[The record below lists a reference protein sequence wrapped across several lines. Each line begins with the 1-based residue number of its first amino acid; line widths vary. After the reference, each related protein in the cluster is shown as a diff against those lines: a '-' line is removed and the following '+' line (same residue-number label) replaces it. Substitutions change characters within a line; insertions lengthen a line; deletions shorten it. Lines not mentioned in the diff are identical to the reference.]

1 MRRVLFNKEQIYT
14 SMNFSDYLQL
24 TALLQQSAHL
34 LDSNDLSAWPDLFV
48 PEGRYKLQSREN
60 FDAGLPLCIMDYE
73 SQGMLRDRIY
83 GVQNTIYHD
92 PYSQRHV
99 CSAPLIDSFSD
110 SEIQCESSYIVTRT
124 QRDGMPQIISTG
136 RYIDV
141 IVLVDGAW
149 KFKSRTAVY
158 DNDLLPNSVIK
169 PI

>member
-1 MRRVLFNKEQIYT
+1 
-14 SMNFSDYLQL
+14 MNFNDYLQL
-24 TALLQQSAHL
+24 SALLSKSAHL
-34 LDSNDLSAWPDLFV
+34 LDSNDLSIWPDLFM
-48 PEGRYKLQSREN
+48 PDGRYKLQSREN

-83 GVQNTIYHD
+83 GVQQTIYHD

-99 CSAPLIDSFSD
+99 CSAPLISSFS
-110 SEIQCESSYIVTRT
+110 EHRIECESSYIVTRT
-124 QRDGMPQIISTG
+124 QRDNMPQIISTG

-141 IVLVDGAW
+141 IVVDGSLL
-149 KFKSRTAVY
+149 KFSSRTAVY

>member
-1 MRRVLFNKEQIYT
+1 MQ
-14 SMNFSDYLQL
+14 FSTYLL
-24 TALLQQSAHL
+24 LNELLQRSAAL
-34 LDSNDLSAWPDLFV
+34 LDSNDLSTWPDLFM
-48 PEGRYKLQSREN
+48 PDGRYRLQSREN

-83 GVQNTIYHD
+83 GVQQTIYHD

-99 CSAPLIDSFSD
+99 CSAPLITSFTD
-110 SEIQCESSYIVTRT
+110 ARIQCESSYIVTRT
-124 QRDGMPQIISTG
+124 QRDNMPQIISTG

-141 IVLVDGAW
+141 VVLDGASL
-149 KFKSRTAVY
+149 KFSSRTAVY

>member
-1 MRRVLFNKEQIYT
+1 
-14 SMNFSDYLQL
+14 MNFNDYLQL
-24 TALLQQSAHL
+24 NALLQQSAHV
-34 LDSNDLSAWPDLFV
+34 LDSNDLSTWPDLFV
-48 PEGRYKLQSREN
+48 SDCRYKLQSREN

-99 CSAPLIDSFSD
+99 CGAPRVLRFDAN
-110 SEIQCESSYIVTRT
+110 EIECESSYIVTRV
-124 QRDGMPQIISTG
+124 QRDGMPQILSVG
-136 RYIDV
+136 RYLDV
-141 IVLVDGAW
+141 IVQQGDEL
-149 KFKSRTAVY
+149 KFKSRTAIF

>member
-1 MRRVLFNKEQIYT
+1 
-14 SMNFSDYLQL
+14 MNFNDYLQL
-24 TALLQQSAHL
+24 SALLQQSAHL
-34 LDSNDLSAWPDLFV
+34 LDSNDLSTWPDLFLAD
-48 PEGRYKLQSREN
+48 GRYKLQSREN

-73 SQGMLRDRIY
+73 SQGMLHDRIY

-99 CSAPLIDSFSD
+99 CSAPLISTFTE
-110 SEIQCESSYIVTRT
+110 SEIHCESSYIVTRT

-141 IVLVDGAW
+141 IVRDGDAL
-149 KFKSRTAVY
+149 KFKARTAVY

>member
-1 MRRVLFNKEQIYT
+1 
-14 SMNFSDYLQL
+14 MNFNDYLKL
-24 TALLQQSAHL
+24 TALLHQSAHL
-34 LDSNDLSAWPDLFV
+34 LDSNDLSTWPDLFIAD
-48 PEGRYKLQSREN
+48 GRYKLQSREN

-99 CSAPLIDSFSD
+99 CSAPLISSWMD
-110 SEIQCESSYIVTRT
+110 SEIQCESSYVVTRT
-124 QRDGMPQIISTG
+124 QRDAMPQILSVG
-136 RYIDV
+136 RYIDI
-141 IVLVDGAW
+141 IVRDAEAL
-149 KFKSRTAVY
+149 KFKARTAVY

>member
-1 MRRVLFNKEQIYT
+1 
-14 SMNFSDYLQL
+14 MNFNDYLQL

-34 LDSNDLSAWPDLFV
+34 LDSNDLSAWPDLFMAD
-48 PEGRYKLQSREN
+48 GHYKLQSREN

-83 GVQNTIYHD
+83 GVQQTIYHD
-92 PYSQRHV
+92 PYSQRHI
-99 CSAPLIDSFSD
+99 CSAPMVISSSADRI
-110 SEIQCESSYIVTRT
+110 ECESSYIVTRT
-124 QRDGMPQIISTG
+124 QRDNMPQIISVG

-141 IVLVDGAW
+141 IVFDTGIL
-149 KFKSRTAVY
+149 KFLSRTAVY

>member
-1 MRRVLFNKEQIYT
+1 
-14 SMNFSDYLQL
+14 MNFNNYLNL
-24 TALLQQSAHL
+24 NALLQQSAHL
-34 LDSNDLSAWPDLFV
+34 LDSNDLSAWPDLFIAD
-48 PEGRYKLQSREN
+48 GRYKLQSREN

-99 CSAPLIDSFSD
+99 CSAPLIASFTNE
-110 SEIQCESSYIVTRT
+110 EIHCESSYIVTRT
-124 QRDGMPQIISTG
+124 QRDSMPQIISTG
-136 RYIDV
+136 RYMDV
-141 IVLVDGAW
+141 IVRDGDAL
-149 KFKSRTAVY
+149 KFKARIAVY

>member
-1 MRRVLFNKEQIYT
+1 
-14 SMNFSDYLQL
+14 MNFNDYLQL
-24 TALLQQSAHL
+24 NVLLLQSAHL
-34 LDSNDLSAWPDLFV
+34 LDSNELSTWPDLFV
-48 PEGRYKLQSREN
+48 ADGRYKLQSREN

-83 GVQNTIYHD
+83 GLQNTIYHD

-99 CSAPLIDSFSD
+99 CGAPLISSFSD
-110 SEIQCESSYIVTRT
+110 AEIRCESSYIVTRT

-136 RYIDV
+136 RYIDA
-141 IVLVDGAW
+141 IVLVDNTW
-149 KFKSRTAVY
+149 RFKSRTAVY

>member
-1 MRRVLFNKEQIYT
+1 
-14 SMNFSDYLQL
+14 MNFSDYLQL
-24 TALLQQSAHL
+24 SSLLLQSAAL
-34 LDSNDLSAWPDLFV
+34 LDSNDLSTWPDLFT
-48 PEGRYKLQSREN
+48 PDGHYKLQSREN

-99 CSAPLIDSFSD
+99 CSAPLIISCTD
-110 SEIQCESSYIVTRT
+110 SEIIAESSYIVTRT
-124 QRDGMPQIISTG
+124 QRDGMPQILSVG
-136 RYIDV
+136 RYLDV
-141 IVLVDGAW
+141 IVRLGDAL
-149 KFKSRTAVY
+149 KFKARTAVY

>member
-1 MRRVLFNKEQIYT
+1 MDFPLYF
-14 SMNFSDYLQL
+14 QL
-24 TALLQQSAHL
+24 TQLLQRNAAL
-34 LDSNDLSAWPDLFV
+34 LDSNDLSTWPDLFI
-48 PEGRYKLQSREN
+48 PDGRYKLQSREN

-83 GVQNTIYHD
+83 GVQQTIYHD

-99 CSAPLIDSFSD
+99 CSAPLITSFS
-110 SEIQCESSYIVTRT
+110 EERIACESSYIVTRI
-124 QRDGMPQIISTG
+124 QRDNMPQIISTG

-141 IVLVDGAW
+141 IVFDSGVL
-149 KFKSRTAVY
+149 KFFSRTAVY

>member
-1 MRRVLFNKEQIYT
+1 
-14 SMNFSDYLQL
+14 MNFNDYLAL
-24 TALLQQSAHL
+24 SALLQQSLHL
-34 LDSNDLSAWPDLFV
+34 LDSNDLSTWPDLFTTD
-48 PEGRYKLQSREN
+48 GRYKLQSREN

-99 CSAPLIDSFSD
+99 CSAPLITSFSD
-110 SEIQCESSYIVTRT
+110 SEIHCESSYIVTRT

-141 IVLVDGAW
+141 IFRDGDALR
-149 KFKSRTAVY
+149 FKSRTAIY

>member
-1 MRRVLFNKEQIYT
+1 
-14 SMNFSDYLQL
+14 MNFSDYLQL
-24 TALLQQSAHL
+24 NALLQQSAQV
-34 LDSNDLSAWPDLFV
+34 LDSNDLSTWPDLFT
-48 PEGRYKLQSREN
+48 PDCRYKLQSREN

-99 CSAPLIDSFSD
+99 CSAPGVLRVDTN
-110 SEIQCESSYIVTRT
+110 EIECESSYIVTRV
-124 QRDGMPQIISTG
+124 QRDGMPQILSVG
-136 RYIDV
+136 RYIDL
-141 IVLVDGAW
+141 IVRVDGEW
-149 KFKSRTAVY
+149 RFKTRTAVF

>member
-1 MRRVLFNKEQIYT
+1 
-14 SMNFSDYLQL
+14 MNFNDYLQL
-24 TALLQQSAHL
+24 NALLQQSAHL
-34 LDSNDLSAWPDLFV
+34 LDSNDLSTWPDLFV
-48 PEGRYKLQSREN
+48 QDGRYKLQSREN

-99 CSAPLIDSFSD
+99 CSAPVISSLSD
-110 SEIQCESSYIVTRT
+110 SEIHCESSYIVTRT

-141 IVLVDGAW
+141 IVRDADVL
-149 KFKSRTAVY
+149 KFKVRTAVY

>member
-1 MRRVLFNKEQIYT
+1 
-14 SMNFSDYLQL
+14 MNFNDYHQIS
-24 TALLQQSAHL
+24 ALLQQCAQL

-48 PEGRYKLQSREN
+48 ADGRYKLQSREN

-73 SQGMLRDRIY
+73 SQGMMKDRIY

-99 CSAPLIDSFSD
+99 CSAPLMSSFGD
-110 SEIQCESSYIVTRT
+110 AEIHCESSYIVTRT
-124 QRDGMPQIISTG
+124 QRDGMPQILSTG

-141 IVLVDGAW
+141 LVLVDGVW
-149 KFKSRTAVY
+149 KFKARTAIY

>member
-1 MRRVLFNKEQIYT
+1 
-14 SMNFSDYLQL
+14 MNFSNYLHL
-24 TALLQQSAHL
+24 GNLLQQSAHL
-34 LDSNDLSAWPDLFV
+34 LDSNDLSTWPDLFT
-48 PEGRYKLQSREN
+48 EDGHYKLQSREN

-99 CSAPLIDSFSD
+99 CGAPRVLRFDAN
-110 SEIQCESSYIVTRT
+110 EIECESSYIVTRV
-124 QRDGMPQIISTG
+124 QRDGMPQILSVG
-136 RYIDV
+136 RYIDL
-141 IVLVDGAW
+141 IVRMNNQW
-149 KFKSRTAVY
+149 RFKTRTAVF

>member
-1 MRRVLFNKEQIYT
+1 
-14 SMNFSDYLQL
+14 MNFTEYLKL
-24 TALLQQSAHL
+24 TTLLQKNAAL
-34 LDSNDLSAWPDLFV
+34 LDSNDLSAWPDLFT
-48 PEGRYKLQSREN
+48 EDGHYKLQSREN

-83 GVQNTIYHD
+83 GVQNTIFHD

-99 CSAPLIDSFSD
+99 CSAPLVSSFGD
-110 SEIQCESSYIVTRT
+110 SEIHCESSYIVTRT
-124 QRDGMPQIISTG
+124 QRDSMPQIISTG

-141 IVLVDGAW
+141 IVLLEGAW
-149 KFKSRTAVY
+149 KFKARTAVY